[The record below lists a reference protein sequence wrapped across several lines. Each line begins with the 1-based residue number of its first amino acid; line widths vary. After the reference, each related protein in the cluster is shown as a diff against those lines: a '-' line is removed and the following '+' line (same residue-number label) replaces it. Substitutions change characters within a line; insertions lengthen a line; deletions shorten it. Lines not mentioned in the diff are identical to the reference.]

1 MSVADGP
8 IAIEVNWMAC
18 NEQYLTLLM
27 GMEEDTSCG
36 PIDQK
41 YGAVGEKAALHPVLD
56 GVGPLD
62 GEWYPEVAA
71 RTLMEL

>member
-1 MSVADGP
+1 MSISDGP
-8 IAIEVNWMAC
+8 IDIGVNWMAC
-18 NEQYLTLLM
+18 NEQFLSLLM

-36 PIDQK
+36 PVDQK
-41 YGAVGEKAALHPVLD
+41 FGQVGEKAALHSQLD

-71 RTLMEL
+71 RALMEL